1 MELLEQAATALAE
14 ADPHEV
20 SGQVLAEALSRLE
33 AVESQLS
40 AARLAVV
47 AAIEADGTWATS
59 GAASLNAWLREHT
72 GRFTRETAR
81 MTTQA
86 RALRDHLPAT
96 GAALAQG
103 KIGTDHLWTLVR
115 HATSSPGCI
124 QALSHPELGEQ
135 FLVEQASALDAS
147 RFDTLLK
154 SWALRADPEAADR
167 RWKAESDREEFS
179 LARTTDGW
187 HGTIW
192 LTPANGT
199 LVHQALQAQ
208 AGRRADGDTRSPAQR
223 RVAALVDMAGS
234 ALDSG
239 KLQPGARIRPHL
251 AITAPLTTLL
261 ALAEAQAPAR
271 SLAGSRPAEVSRT
284 GPADPGDSGRTTPDH
299 RTDGAAEDLP
309 VATIPVAL
317 DHDRL
322 QGADAATL
330 EDGTPIPFGLFA
342 QLACESRLHRVVFG
356 PDSEILDVGRE
367 ERLFTA
373 GQTRGIIARD
383 GHCQFPS
390 CAAPPGQ
397 GEIHHSLWWYAHH
410 GSTTTANGILLCRY
424 HHSYVHQRELLIERY
439 PDHWRFVRNNGTTFA
454 TTRTRPVQPALR

>member
-1 MELLEQAATALAE
+1 MSPPLIRGMELLEQAATALAE
-14 ADPHEV
+14 ADPREV
-20 SGQVLAEALSRLE
+20 SGQVMAEALSRLE

-40 AARLAVV
+40 ATRLAVV

-72 GRFTRETAR
+72 GRLARETAR
-81 MTTQA
+81 ITTQA

-96 GAALAQG
+96 GVALAKG
-103 KIGTDHLWTLVR
+103 KIGTDHLWAMVR

-124 QALSHPELGEQ
+124 EALSHPELGEQ
-135 FLVEQASALDAS
+135 FLVEQARALDAG

-154 SWALRADPEAADR
+154 NWALRADPDAADR

-187 HGTIW
+187 HGTVW

-199 LVHQALQAQ
+199 LVQQALQAQ

-239 KLQPGARIRPHL
+239 RLQPGARIRPHL

-271 SLAGSRPAEVSRT
+271 HQPLAGSRS
-284 GPADPGDSGRTTPDH
+284 
-299 RTDGAAEDLP
+299 DGAAEESP
-309 VATIPVAL
+309 EATIPVAL

-322 QGADAATL
+322 HGTDAATL
-330 EDGTPIPFGLFA
+330 EDGTPVPFGLFA

-410 GSTTTANGILLCRY
+410 GATTTANGILLCRY
-424 HHSYVHQRELLIERY
+424 HHTYVHQRELLIERY
-439 PDHWRFVRNNGTTFA
+439 PDHWRFVRKNGTTFA
-454 TTRTRPVQPALR
+454 TTRTRPGQPALR